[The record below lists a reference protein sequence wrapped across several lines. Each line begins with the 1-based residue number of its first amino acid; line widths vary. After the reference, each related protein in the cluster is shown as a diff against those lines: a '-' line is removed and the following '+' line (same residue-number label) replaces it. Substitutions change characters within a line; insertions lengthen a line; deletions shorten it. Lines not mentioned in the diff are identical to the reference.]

1 MCFSISLISNY
12 KNTNVITYNNELL
25 QNIASSVPDS
35 FIYTDYEVSGI
46 NNYIKTNTSSTIIEI
61 DASNSV
67 AALANIICI
76 IELIMPIKELQIEYI
91 YDDNNILYCSNKYL
105 NNLNKNLH
113 NKSALMKKLEVNR
126 KNDVYSKL
134 YKTLKLYKLLK

>member
-1 MCFSISLISNY
+1 MCFSLSIISDY
-12 KNTNVITYNNELL
+12 KNNNAITYTNELL
-25 QNIASSVPDS
+25 QNIASSIPES
-35 FIYTDYEVSGI
+35 IIYTDYEVSGI

-61 DASNSV
+61 DTENNI
-67 AALANIICI
+67 ALTNIINI

-91 YDDNNILYCSNKYL
+91 YDDNNILFCSKKYL

-113 NKSALMKKLEVNR
+113 DKRTLIKKLEDNK
-126 KNDVYSKL
+126 KNINYCKL